1 MATTLDTETEESC
14 TTYNMLKVS
23 SFLTFVTELA
33 SQFTFFSYAISQVA
47 RNLFTW
53 TKEMA
58 YADYYE
64 GALTNG
70 VMGIQRGREPGVMI
84 YMLPLN
90 RGNSRAVSY
99 HGWGTK
105 FDSFWCCY
113 GTGL

>member
-1 MATTLDTETEESC
+1 
-14 TTYNMLKVS
+14 
-23 SFLTFVTELA
+23 
-33 SQFTFFSYAISQVA
+33 
-47 RNLFTW
+47 
-53 TKEMA
+53 MA